1 MGNSAKPSGTIVV
14 PDTEIRKLSAVH
26 IIKDELGKLGK
37 DFQRFDAR
45 MKKLADH
52 IRLAH
57 QDAEEVRVS
66 SDKIT
71 KRFSQIERV
80 ELDQPDHIRSL
91 EQELLD
97 APQEEEAGREEPRS

>member
-1 MGNSAKPSGTIVV
+1 
-14 PDTEIRKLSAVH
+14 
-26 IIKDELGKLGK
+26 
-37 DFQRFDAR
+37 

-80 ELDQPDHIRSL
+80 ELDQPNQIRDL
-91 EQELLD
+91 EQALLD
-97 APQEEEAGREEPRS
+97 VSQEDEVSREEPQS